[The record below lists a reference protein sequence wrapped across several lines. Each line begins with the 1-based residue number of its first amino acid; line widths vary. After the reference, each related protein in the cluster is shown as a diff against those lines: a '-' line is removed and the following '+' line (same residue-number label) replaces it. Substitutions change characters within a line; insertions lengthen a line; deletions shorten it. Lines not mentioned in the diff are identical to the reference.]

1 MKITIFWLEKP
12 TRQLILMV
20 TLQRQKMGSGIQY
33 HDLLIQLLWYENEWL
48 KTWLPLKKALEPR
61 VMPHGSFFICASNE
75 ANYHLSKKR
84 FIFIVFEK
92 IRQIFVNFFMQ
103 SRKRLCKEKLLLPH
117 STFTFCWQICHLW
130 LLRLSFV
137 AFDLVICGIWA
148 AHLPQ
153 VRASKHSSDN
163 PKA

>member
-12 TRQLILMV
+12 TRQLRLLV
-20 TLQRQKMGSGIQY
+20 TLQRRKMGSGIQY

-61 VMPHGSFFICASNE
+61 VMPHGSFFVPNNE
-75 ANYHLSKKR
+75 ANYLLSKKCL
-84 FIFIVFEK
+84 IFIIFEK
-92 IRQIFVNFFMQ
+92 TRQIFVNFFMQ
-103 SRKRLCKEKLLLPH
+103 SRKRLCKEKLPSRS
-117 STFTFCWQICHLW
+117 STFTFRHKICHLW